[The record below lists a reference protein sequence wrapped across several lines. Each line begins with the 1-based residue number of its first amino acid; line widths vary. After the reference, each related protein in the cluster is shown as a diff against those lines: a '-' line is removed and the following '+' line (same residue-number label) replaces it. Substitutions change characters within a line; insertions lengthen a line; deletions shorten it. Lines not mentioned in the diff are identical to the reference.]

1 MSSPRFFGKFRRGSR
16 DKGPE
21 SPPKHICDE
30 LDGPAPS
37 SYSSSLSSTVYSAGG
52 LSSTP
57 PGYPGDGS
65 TSPLSQSPSTP
76 RKDWEVNYKSY
87 LSHISDEKSG
97 MDSSGTASDASKHH
111 RSVSG
116 PSPVPELPYLF
127 NSQSLPKHIYP
138 DAMEA
143 PRFRNSPPTHTV
155 AEAKASTLDSS
166 VRGGNLFKSM
176 FKGGKAT
183 NGINRHRS
191 ADNNSLLDASLKKN
205 VSCGTLDRPIRSGV
219 SVLVKHRNQSEDCDA
234 LHRSEID
241 CQLKGRQ
248 VKSGFFRNSSIVIGP
263 RNGSNRREFNG
274 RKDKRRQQK
283 VAFTEI
289 HNDSK
294 ESAAAYLGEEK
305 SVVRGKNFA
314 TLSKCRNVDCI
325 RLILFNGCLSNL

>member
-30 LDGPAPS
+30 LDGPPPS
-37 SYSSSLSSTVYSAGG
+37 SYSSSLSSTVYSGG
-52 LSSTP
+52 GYSSTP
-57 PGYPGDGS
+57 PGCPGDES

-97 MDSSGTASDASKHH
+97 MDSSGTASDASKH
-111 RSVSG
+111 RSVS
-116 PSPVPELPYLF
+116 SSHAPVPELPYLF

-138 DAMEA
+138 DALGA
-143 PRFRNSPPTHTV
+143 SKFRNSAPPTHTA
-155 AEAKASTLDSS
+155 AEAKATALDSS

-183 NGINRHRS
+183 NGINRQRS
-191 ADNNSLLDASLKKN
+191 VDNTLLDTSLKKN
-205 VSCGTLDRPIRSGV
+205 VSCGTLDRPLRSGV
-219 SVLVKHRNQSEDCDA
+219 SVLVRNRHESEDADDMN
-234 LHRSEID
+234 R
-241 CQLKGRQ
+241 K
-248 VKSGFFRNSSIVIGP
+248 VKSGLFFRNSSIVIGP
-263 RNGSNRREFNG
+263 RNGPRREFNG
-274 RKDKRRQQK
+274 KKNKRRQQK
-283 VAFTEI
+283 VVFTEI

-314 TLSKCRNVDCI
+314 TLSKCRKLDCI
-325 RLILFNGCLSNL
+325 RLIILLLQ